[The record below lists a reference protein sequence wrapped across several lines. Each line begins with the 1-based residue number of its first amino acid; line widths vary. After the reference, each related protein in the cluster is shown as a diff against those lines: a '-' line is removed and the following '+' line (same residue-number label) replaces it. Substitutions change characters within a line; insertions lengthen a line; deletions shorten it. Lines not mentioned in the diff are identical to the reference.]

1 MSELSSGGRF
11 SDSSGLSAPGY
22 RAMTNARSGVSMDV
36 FSFTG
41 NQHPTSERTCKF
53 KRVNYDKTT
62 ETSAKILTPQ
72 KRSFIPDLRQEK
84 WLYLKFWANVNP
96 FLRKRRFPVTITP
109 SATAVSISTYN
120 VVIDMPYYYYYLCWR
135 RQLVDQFYACFHVQT
150 RNTYRG
156 TWYLPHSHVYNERT
170 VPIIM
175 AGCMAHERKGY
186 ISTSG
191 LKYDLAVV
199 FLDPDFL

>member
-1 MSELSSGGRF
+1 MRVQVFRWMF
-11 SDSSGLSAPGY
+11 SASP
-22 RAMTNARSGVSMDV
+22 
-36 FSFTG
+36 
-41 NQHPTSERTCKF
+41 
-53 KRVNYDKTT
+53 
-62 ETSAKILTPQ
+62 ETSTRRVKEHVSLNAWIMTKRQ
-72 KRSFIPDLRQEK
+72 KLLPKFLHHKKGRSFQIC
-84 WLYLKFWANVNP
+84 V
-96 FLRKRRFPVTITP
+96 RKNDCTWNFGQTWTRSFEDADFQSTVSP

-175 AGCMAHERKGY
+175 AGCMAHEREGY